1 MQIVISKR
9 LASALLAFPLV
20 AVAADPVSIV
30 TLLEG
35 EAAIVRG
42 ATRYALAEGVR
53 IQPGDII
60 EVADKG
66 LTQIE
71 FADGAALAMGARTR
85 LLTLSTLSGK
95 PAHAE
100 YYVMQGALKLT
111 GVKDDARFRF
121 TTPVFTIRPAE
132 GDVVMLV
139 ARGEGSVFVES
150 GETRVTVG
158 PSTVRLRGGD
168 FYVRKD
174 GLTGAVAARPSKAF
188 IASLPKLFF
197 DPLPQRMARHENRL
211 VEPRR
216 VEEVSYA
223 TVEAWLK
230 APPAVRLPLVTRFEP
245 RASDPA
251 FRAGLVKNLKY
262 HPEWDP
268 ILNPAVKEQ
277 PTGPEAGNASL
288 ARDPMAL
295 TRDPE
300 RGNPGVA
307 RSDPAPVKPVA
318 TQ

>member
-1 MQIVISKR
+1 LQIVLPKR

-20 AVAADPVSIV
+20 AVAADPLSTV

-35 EAAIVRG
+35 EATIVRG

-53 IQPGDII
+53 IRPGDII

-66 LTQIE
+66 LAQVE

-85 LLTLSTLSGK
+85 LLTVSALSGK

-100 YYVMQGALKLT
+100 CYVMQGALKLT
-111 GVKDDARFRF
+111 GAKQDARFRF
-121 TTPVFTIRPAE
+121 SAPVFTVRPAE
-132 GDVVMLV
+132 GDVVLV
-139 ARGEGSVFVES
+139 VGASEGSVFVES

-158 PSTVRLRGGD
+158 SSTVLLRGGD
-168 FYVRKD
+168 FYTRKD
-174 GLTGAVAARPSKAF
+174 GRAGAVAPRPSKAF

-197 DPLPQRMARHENRL
+197 DPLPHRMARYENRL

-216 VEEVSYA
+216 VGEVSYA

-251 FRAGLVKNLKY
+251 FRAALVKNLKY

-268 ILNPAVKEQ
+268 ILNPPPKEQ
-277 PTGPEAGNASL
+277 PTEPQAGNASL
-288 ARDPMAL
+288 AREPASVPAKE
-295 TRDPE
+295 PE
-300 RGNPGVA
+300 MGNSGVA
-307 RSDPAPVKPVA
+307 RSTVPVKPVSMP
-318 TQ
+318 

>member
-1 MQIVISKR
+1 MQVVLPKR
-9 LASALLAFPLV
+9 VASALLAFPLV
-20 AVAADPVSIV
+20 AVAADPLSTV

-66 LTQIE
+66 LAQIE

-85 LLTLSTLSGK
+85 LLTVSALSGK

-100 YYVMQGALKLT
+100 YYVIQGALKLT
-111 GVKDDARFRF
+111 GVKQDARFRF
-121 TTPVFTIRPAE
+121 SAPVFTVRPAE
-132 GDVVMLV
+132 GDVVLV
-139 ARGEGSVFVES
+139 VGGSEGSVFVES

-158 PSTVRLRGGD
+158 PSTVLLRGGD
-168 FYVRKD
+168 FYTRKD
-174 GLTGAVAARPSKAF
+174 GRTGAVAPRPSKAF
-188 IASLPKLFF
+188 VAVLPRLFL
-197 DPLPQRMARHENRL
+197 DPLPSRIARYENRL

-230 APPAVRLPLVTRFEP
+230 APPTIRLPLVSRFEP

-251 FRAGLVKNLKY
+251 FRAALVKNLKY

-268 ILNPAVKEQ
+268 ILNPPVKEQ
-277 PTGPEAGNASL
+277 PTEPQAGNASL
-288 ARDPMAL
+288 AREPAWVPAKE
-295 TRDPE
+295 PE
-300 RGNPGVA
+300 MGNPGVA
-307 RSDPAPVKPVA
+307 RSTAPVKPVSMP
-318 TQ
+318 